1 MFSAETFG
9 RLVAYAIDAHA
20 NRARRPENAY
30 RKMDG
35 ATPYASH
42 PIWCAMAILAEPML
56 HEGLREKGAR
66 ILLFHDLLED
76 TSAPLPPDTPT
87 EVRKGVE
94 GMTFPGGAEEEIAS
108 VWGRGELVILLK
120 LYDKTHGLLDRQL
133 SPPPKRRRNAD
144 YAMRLCEAVERR
156 HGKLNITIL
165 CRALCADVR

>member
-20 NRARRPENAY
+20 NSPRRPENAY

-56 HEGLREKGAR
+56 HESLREKGAR

-76 TSAPLPPDTPT
+76 TVAPLPPDTPP
-87 EVRKGVE
+87 EVREGVE
-94 GMTFPGGAEEEIAS
+94 KMTFTGVDEELAD
-108 VWGRGELVILLK
+108 VWGRGELVVLLK

-133 SPPPKRRRNAD
+133 SPPTKRRRNAD

-156 HGKLNITIL
+156 HGKLNVTVM